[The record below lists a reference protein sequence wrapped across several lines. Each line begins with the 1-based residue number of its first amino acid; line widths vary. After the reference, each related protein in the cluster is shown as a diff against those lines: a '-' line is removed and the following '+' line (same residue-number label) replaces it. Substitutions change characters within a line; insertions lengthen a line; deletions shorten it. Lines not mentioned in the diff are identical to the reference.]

1 MAWPFRSKQK
11 DPIPTETPFGE
22 SLLEVHAETERLLA
36 AASDLNDPQRCVLL
50 GACAGSTV
58 AVGGYGS
65 QQLERFQDSEEYLPT
80 NTGELTPN
88 RLVQFSKA
96 VVQEEVAARV
106 GAVGRAYRV
115 MAWALVAD
123 MAVFYWR
130 PNYDLEISEC
140 AEVFGFSNA
149 YEATIANIG
158 RPGDDDSLWA
168 EAGRRHELTKGALI
182 CIVAAALDEE
192 IDPDDPLLTLGV
204 EGWSPHFEAGLDTA
218 AERIM
223 GLAPEGLPI
232 WRATDEP
239 KP

>member
-1 MAWPFRSKQK
+1 M
-11 DPIPTETPFGE
+11 
-22 SLLEVHAETERLLA
+22 
-36 AASDLNDPQRCVLL
+36 
-50 GACAGSTV
+50 

-65 QQLERFQDSEEYLPT
+65 QQVERFLGSEEYLPT
-80 NTGELTPN
+80 NTGELVPD

-96 VVQEEVAARV
+96 LTQEEVAGRV

-115 MAWALVAD
+115 MAWALAAD
-123 MAVFYWR
+123 MATFYWR

-140 AEVFGFSNA
+140 AEVFGLSNV
-149 YEATIANIG
+149 YETTIANIG

-168 EAGRRHELTKGALI
+168 EAGRRHELTKGSLI

-192 IDPDDPLLTLGV
+192 IDPDDVFLTLGV
-204 EGWSPHFEAGLDTA
+204 EGWSPHFEAGLDA
-218 AERIM
+218 ASERIK

-232 WRATDEP
+232 WKATGET